1 MSSISP
7 SIASLDESLAKA
19 YESLRKLEVADSI
32 DVDKTIDELKTAAK
46 SARKLRAM
54 VSSELPNASWENREE
69 LDALIVRNSEKFQ
82 RNTGR
87 WYFSFL
93 RLARGQ

>member
-1 MSSISP
+1 MTSISP

-19 YESLRKLEVADSI
+19 YESLRQLEAANSI
-32 DVDKTIDELKTAAK
+32 DIEGTINELKAAAK
-46 SARKLRAM
+46 SARELRVM

-69 LDALIVRNSEKFQ
+69 LDALIVRNPEKFQ
-82 RNTGR
+82 RNTGK

-93 RLARGQ
+93 RLAKGQ